1 MKLFLPLFHP
11 FFVYFRGAFSES
23 EWTLTYHS
31 LFGGNSDKAELRTYQ
46 SQLRLFFRGG
56 TLHLLVLLI
65 HSIYTVGYADLSE
78 TQNLVVA
85 SDHSYTSL
93 SFEEIS
99 PYGQL
104 MHLEFNCPKYDNC
117 IHSCAFNASSTKVA
131 ISLGSDSIRLWDVQ
145 SRADVA
151 TLSVPSPV
159 RHLQRFISEDCWMGL
174 LDKSL
179 LLVDG
184 RNHCITPFSF
194 PFTACCFCL
203 SPNKQYDQ
211 LL

>member
-1 MKLFLPLFHP
+1 MKYFLPLSRP
-11 FFVYFRGAFSES
+11 YFVYFRGAFSDS
-23 EWTLTYHS
+23 EWTPTYHS
-31 LFGGNSDKAELRTYQ
+31 LFGRNSDKAELGTYQ
-46 SQLRLFFRGG
+46 SQLRLFFREGK
-56 TLHLLVLLI
+56 LCLSALLI
-65 HSIYTVGYADLSE
+65 RSIYTVGYADLSE

-104 MHLEFNCPKYDNC
+104 THLEFNCPKYDNC

-131 ISLGSDSIRLWDVQ
+131 ISLGSDSILLWDVQ

-151 TLSVPSPV
+151 TLSVSSPV
-159 RHLQRFISEDCWMGL
+159 RHLQRFISEDCWMGMMGT
-174 LDKSL
+174 SL

-184 RNHCITPFSF
+184 RSHCTTPSSF
-194 PFTACCFCL
+194 PFHTSCFCL
-203 SPNKQYDQ
+203 SPNKQYG
-211 LL
+211 